1 MRATL
6 QFASDRLHQLEKDN
20 VDLARNFAELEKL
33 REMVRQKEVRLRAS
47 VNRRGITASP
57 PRSGQHAPRAGRRFE

>member
-6 QFASDRLHQLEKDN
+6 EFAGDRLHQLEKDN

-33 REMVRQKEVRLRAS
+33 REMVRQKEVRL
-47 VNRRGITASP
+47 
-57 PRSGQHAPRAGRRFE
+57 